1 MCRKNKTIFGE
12 MDLAYLSTIFQ
23 FESKPGVQSTLEEML
38 AGVSAF
44 WRVSCL
50 WMLEQHMLWKKLF
63 CKMCVFVSMLLCL
76 GNTLHPKL
84 HAMFQVIYSP
94 AMTVE

>member
-1 MCRKNKTIFGE
+1 
-12 MDLAYLSTIFQ
+12 MDVRAAHALEKPILQNVCLS
-23 FESKPGVQSTLEEML
+23 VC
-38 AGVSAF
+38 VS
-44 WRVSCL
+44 V
-50 WMLEQHMLWKKLF
+50 
-63 CKMCVFVSMLLCL
+63 LLCL